1 MSEADE
7 LQRRAEKFADDTI
20 RFIQGLPNTLVARR
34 LGAQLL
40 DSATSVA
47 ANYRAARHGR
57 SHREFTA
64 KIRLVSEESDET
76 VLWLHRIINA
86 KLKSDIPIRPLLEEA
101 EELARIFGASYRTAR
116 RRYRKRDDDPIQ

>member
-20 RFIQGLPNTLVARR
+20 RFIQGLPNTLVAQRI
-34 LGAQLL
+34 GGQLL

-64 KIRLVSEESDET
+64 KIGLVSEESDET
-76 VLWLHRIINA
+76 VLWLQRLVNA
-86 KLKSDIPIRPLLEEA
+86 NLKSTVPVDPLLAEA
-101 EELARIFGASYRTAR
+101 EELAKIFGASCRTAR
-116 RRYRKRDDDPIQ
+116 SRYRKRGE

>member
-20 RFIQGLPNTLVARR
+20 RFIQGLPHTLVAQRI
-34 LGAQLL
+34 GGQLL

-64 KIRLVSEESDET
+64 KIGLVSEESDET
-76 VLWLHRIINA
+76 VLWLQRIVKAN
-86 KLKSDIPIRPLLEEA
+86 LKSNVPIDPLLTEA
-101 EELARIFGASYRTAR
+101 EELAKIFGASYRTAR
-116 RRYRKRDDDPIQ
+116 RRYRKRGQ